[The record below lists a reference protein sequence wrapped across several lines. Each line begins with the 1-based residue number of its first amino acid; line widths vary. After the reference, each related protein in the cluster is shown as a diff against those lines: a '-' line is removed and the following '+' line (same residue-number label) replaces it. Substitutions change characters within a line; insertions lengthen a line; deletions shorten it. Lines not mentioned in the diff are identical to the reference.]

1 VSKKPN
7 AFTAQVKID
16 PAWLKSQTDNH
27 QKGLNARRASE
38 VSPYGRK
45 ITAAYIDPRKK
56 GEYL

>member
-1 VSKKPN
+1 MNKKPN

-16 PAWLKSQTDNH
+16 PAWLKTQGDNH

-45 ITAAYIDPRKK
+45 ITAAYIQPRHK
-56 GEYL
+56 